1 LSKWKVAAGDGLRIF
16 ADVLS
21 NQGRMKEKPGN
32 ISQEQAKSIAFE
44 VYELLQE
51 SGMSKKQM
59 QFFLR
64 LCFTEMKKGKLTRAK
79 GKEIFDFVMKG

>member
-1 LSKWKVAAGDGLRIF
+1 
-16 ADVLS
+16 
-21 NQGRMKEKPGN
+21 MKEKPDS

-64 LCFTEMKKGKLTRAK
+64 LCFTEMKKGELTKAK
-79 GKEIFDFVMKG
+79 GKEIFDSVMKG

>member
-1 LSKWKVAAGDGLRIF
+1 MRKF
-16 ADVLS
+16 ADMFS
-21 NQGRMKEKPGN
+21 NQGRMKEKPDN
-32 ISQEQAKSIAFE
+32 ISQEQAKSVAFE

-64 LCFTEMKKGKLTRAK
+64 LCFTEMNKGKLTKAK
-79 GKEIFDFVMKG
+79 GKEIFDFVVKG